1 MRMALTLGRSL
12 IAIMTVGAPRSTRDS
27 VRKGYRAQRD
37 EDILTILADSRIP
50 HMPWRVP

>member
-12 IAIMTVGAPRSTRDS
+12 IAIVTVVAPRSTRYS
-27 VRKGYRAQRD
+27 VPKGCRAQRD
-37 EDILTILADSRIP
+37 EDALTILADRHIP